1 MSSKIFGYIRI
12 SSKDQS
18 IARQMAAMKE
28 LIHDE
33 RNIFIDTISGRDFK
47 RPEYETLKRIIRG
60 GDTLIIKELDR
71 FGRNSEQIKKEW
83 QWLCDNKIRIKVL
96 DMPILDTADKKDDMQ
111 QLISNLVLELLSYI
125 AEKER
130 KEIKKR
136 QREGIDEAKSRGVK
150 FGRPGIKMPD
160 EFSDYFKKLEKYEI
174 TAIQMMKELGL
185 KRNSF
190 YKLLKQHLGV
200 AKYNK
205 WINSRRHYRVKE
217 KMDPV
222 IR

>member
-1 MSSKIFGYIRI
+1 MNYKIFGYIRI

-18 IARQMAAMKE
+18 IARQKVAMKE
-28 LIHDE
+28 IIPDE
-33 RNIFIDTISGRDFK
+33 RNIFIDTISGKDFK
-47 RPEYETLKRIIRG
+47 RPEYETLKRVIRG

-160 EFSDYFKKLEKYEI
+160 EFSDYFKKLGKYEI

-190 YKLLKQHLGV
+190 YKLLKQHLDV